1 MRVRVDMAA
10 LAPGTFLQG
19 VSRPLYWDYYTFNVG
34 GEYDG
39 ISAQLTFDANCTTP
53 VLFLSLWHFARVRAV
68 PFTHAHAHAPPHTH
82 THTHAAGSVPA
93 PQCVPESCA
102 E

>member
-10 LAPGTFLQG
+10 LAPGTFLHG
-19 VSRPLYWDYYTFNVG
+19 VTPPLFSDYYTFNVG

-53 VLFLSLWHFARVRAV
+53 VLFLPLSL
-68 PFTHAHAHAPPHTH
+68 
-82 THTHAAGSVPA
+82 
-93 PQCVPESCA
+93 
-102 E
+102 